1 MYMRRKCQECRLK
14 KCLTCGMR
22 PECVV
27 PEYQCAI
34 KRENKRQQKELNKP
48 NSTTKELNNNNLISN
63 QESMCV
69 NRIPKL
75 SPQQT
80 ETIQKLVFFQE
91 EYESPPEEEVK
102 KITVSIHHPIHLS
115 IISKISRILIFCSN
129 LQPFTL
135 GESEEDGLKRFKVR
149 KFEV

>member
-1 MYMRRKCQECRLK
+1 
-14 KCLTCGMR
+14 MR

-48 NSTTKELNNNNLISN
+48 NSTTKELNNNSLMSN
-63 QESMCV
+63 QDNMCI

-91 EYESPPEEEVK
+91 EYENPPEEDIK
-102 KITVSIHHPIHLS
+102 KITVSIDS
-115 IISKISRILIFCSN
+115 IYLIEKLKFIN
-129 LQPFTL
+129 LFL
-135 GESEEDGLKRFKVR
+135 FN
-149 KFEV
+149 F